1 MNDQLEKFVH
11 QNRQAFDDLEPSP
24 SLLERM
30 APTWD
35 SHPIK
40 RKVKFLPILR
50 WSAAAI
56 LVSLAGIG
64 LFHLFQ
70 PKRDINDDL
79 QTKVQS
85 KSGKVKKE
93 VALEVIKTNEDLENS
108 KENLARPVVLNS
120 TGDFPKQILI
130 SRLSNQLSAG
140 ERYAAASS
148 IAQLKNIDYDV
159 LHVLVH
165 TINNDPNSNVR
176 LAALE
181 ALSRFVYESYVKEQ
195 LILSLTKQEDPIVQI
210 SLIELLTKMR
220 ERNIV
225 NELEKLTEDVQTN
238 EEVKVQAYA
247 SLLKLSS

>member
-1 MNDQLEKFVH
+1 MNDQLEKFIQ

-24 SLLERM
+24 ALLERI
-30 APTWD
+30 ASTWD

-40 RKVKFLPILR
+40 RKVIFLPFLR
-50 WSAAAI
+50 WSAAAV
-56 LVSLAGIG
+56 LVSLTGIG

-70 PKRDINDDL
+70 PKLDINDDL

-85 KSGKVKKE
+85 KSESVNEE
-93 VALEVIKTNEDLENS
+93 VALEEMKRKNDLGNS
-108 KENLARPVVLNS
+108 KEKGVRPVALRS
-120 TGDFPKQILI
+120 TSVFPKQLLI
-130 SRLSNQLSAG
+130 SRLLNQLSAG

-159 LHVLVH
+159 LHVLVN
-165 TINNDPNSNVR
+165 TMKNDPNSNVR

-181 ALSRFVYESYVKEQ
+181 ALSRFANESYVKEQ
-195 LILSLTKQEDPIVQI
+195 LILSLTNQEDPILQI

-225 NELEKLTEDVQTN
+225 HELEKLTEDDQTN

-247 SLLKLSS
+247 SLIKLNS

>member
-1 MNDQLEKFVH
+1 MNDQLEKFIQ

-24 SLLERM
+24 ALLERITSTLD
-30 APTWD
+30 A
-35 SHPIK
+35 HPIK
-40 RKVKFLPILR
+40 RKVTFLTILR

-70 PKRDINDDL
+70 PKRVVYDDL

-85 KSGKVKKE
+85 KPESV
-93 VALEVIKTNEDLENS
+93 NEEIDLKGMKINNDLGNGEDKS
-108 KENLARPVVLNS
+108 AMPVVLNS
-120 TGDFPKQILI
+120 TGDFPKQMLI
-130 SRLSNQLSAG
+130 SRLSNQLSASD
-140 ERYAAASS
+140 RYTAASS

-159 LHVLVH
+159 LHILVK
-165 TINNDPNSNVR
+165 TMKSDPNINVR

-181 ALSRFVYESYVKEQ
+181 ALSHFANESYVKEQ
-195 LILSLTKQEDPIVQI
+195 LILSLTNQEDPIVQI

-225 NELEKLTEDVQTN
+225 QELEKLTEDDQTN